1 MNTLGDTAT
10 AQQTLNLII
19 DALADAVAARI
30 SDKMQQPQ
38 KTAYTVEEVA
48 ERYSVSKDSV
58 RRWAANGDFGPLLH
72 VSERVHLITA
82 EGIRQFEASRTGPT
96 RRGPAAPQ
104 CKRKARRADP
114 GPI

>member
-1 MNTLGDTAT
+1 MNQTAT
-10 AQQTLNLII
+10 AQQTLDLIVN
-19 DALADAVAARI
+19 ALADAVAARI
-30 SDKMQQPQ
+30 RDRMQQPQ

-82 EGIRQFEASRTGPT
+82 EGIREFEASRTGPPGQG
-96 RRGPAAPQ
+96 RAQNPQ
-104 CKRKARRADP
+104 KRKARRPNP